1 MSLLTTTSRKAARRA
16 ATISRRRSHAI
27 ARGYRSGLEA
37 KAAEQ
42 IADAGHEVL
51 YETDRIEYTWPERKS
66 TYRPDFKL
74 PKPGGFFYVET
85 KGVWTVEDR
94 QKHHLLREQRPDLDI
109 RFVFSNCNA
118 RLYKKSP
125 TTYAAYCD
133 KHGLTYANKVIPQE
147 WLDEGKET
155 STHEPVPTNPESSD

>member
-1 MSLLTTTSRKAARRA
+1 MRV
-16 ATISRRRSHAI
+16 ATISRLRSHAI

-42 IADAGHEVL
+42 ISEAGHDVL
-51 YETDRIEYTWPERKS
+51 YETDKIEYTWPKRKS

-85 KGVWTVEDR
+85 KGIWTVEDR
-94 QKHHLLREQRPDLDI
+94 QKHHLLREQHPDLDI

-125 TTYAAYCD
+125 TTYAAYCE
-133 KHGLTYANKVIPQE
+133 KHNLRYANKVIPQE
-147 WLDEGKET
+147 WLDEGKEI
-155 STHEPVPTNPESSD
+155 SNNEPVSTNPKPSD

>member
-1 MSLLTTTSRKAARRA
+1 MRLTTTPKMKGRI
-16 ATISRRRSHAI
+16 ATISRLRSHAI

-42 IADAGHEVL
+42 IAEAGHEVL
-51 YETDRIEYTWPERKS
+51 YETDKIEYTWPQRKS

-94 QKHHLLREQRPDLDI
+94 QKHHLLRQQHPDLDI
-109 RFVFSNCNA
+109 RFVFSNCNS

-125 TTYAAYCD
+125 TTYAAYCE
-133 KHGLTYANKVIPQE
+133 KHNLTYANKVIPQE
-147 WLDEGKET
+147 WLDEGKEIP
-155 STHEPVPTNPESSD
+155 SNEPISTNPEPSD